1 MEYKD
6 IDNKD
11 IYPNKYEEYF
21 YNEIIRDEFNEIK
34 IYLLNVINLQMKYY
48 IRYILNKI
56 KLVKF
61 Y

>member
-21 YNEIIRDEFNEIK
+21 YNEISRDEFK
-34 IYLLNVINLQMKYY
+34 
-48 IRYILNKI
+48 
-56 KLVKF
+56 
-61 Y
+61 